1 MFLTCCTPRSS
12 KRYGSRPTMWS
23 WTAADMQIPP
33 GSARPSSRAATLT
46 PSPKMSSGSTIT
58 SPTLMPMR
66 KANALILAGIGVALC
81 HFELNFGG
89 ATHGV
94 DHTDKLCQQFVA
106 CRFDNVTAVL
116 AYLRVDQIT
125 EMGLQ

>member
-1 MFLTCCTPRSS
+1 
-12 KRYGSRPTMWS
+12 
-23 WTAADMQIPP
+23 
-33 GSARPSSRAATLT
+33 
-46 PSPKMSSGSTIT
+46 
-58 SPTLMPMR
+58 MR

-94 DHTDKLCQQFVA
+94 DHTDKLCQQSVA

-125 EMGLQ
+125 EMGLQAFVRTLLVGFHQPRITRHIGS